1 MEFNKKVQIALG
13 QMFKDAK
20 LEKVATPKKVELGL
34 VDDYKKLRKK
44 VTDNNYIDEMDAA
57 KGFLSRAIKSATEG
71 KKDADKA
78 AILYKEIVDASRD
91 LGVDLPKELQNDAIQ
106 AVSEITTNDL
116 KMMQS
121 LFDKFKVR

>member
-1 MEFNKKVQIALG
+1 MNKQYFEKLNTEKLAEFNKNNELQ
-13 QMFKDAK
+13 
-20 LEKVATPKKVELGL
+20 KVELGL
-34 VDDYKKLRKK
+34 VDDYKKLREK

-57 KGFLSRAIKSATEG
+57 KGFLSKAIKSATEG

-78 AILYKEIVDASRD
+78 AILYKEILEASRD
-91 LGVDLPKELQNDAIQ
+91 LGVELPKQLQNDTIQ
-106 AVSEITTNDL
+106 AVSETTTKDL